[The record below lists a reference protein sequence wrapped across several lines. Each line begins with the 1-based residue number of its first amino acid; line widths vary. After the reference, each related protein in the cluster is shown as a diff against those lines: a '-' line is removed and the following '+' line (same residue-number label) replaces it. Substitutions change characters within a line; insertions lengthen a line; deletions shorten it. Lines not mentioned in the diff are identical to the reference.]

1 MIELALNTLIRGS
14 GVELKTYLNEC
25 CFQKSIDTTK
35 AFLHC
40 YHVNLDGNGRPRVD
54 DFIEFIATKVV
65 DYSIPRSE
73 FDKAKKYLNDF
84 DSDSEMGKLRVKA
97 ESLFSD
103 LWNTG
108 EGGEL
113 LLYILVQEML
123 KIPQLLCKMPLKTSS
138 RMHYHGVDGIHA
150 KYDSDNDLLAL
161 YWGESK
167 LYKNIDA
174 AITECFNSLKG
185 YLLNTAGK
193 ESAQE
198 RDITLVKDNLDLSD
212 EKLEDALVQY
222 FDKDNPKFNKV
233 NYRGVCLIGFDS
245 DQYPTEPNKMLPKD
259 LLPLINGKLNEWQD
273 AAQKQIV
280 ANTPLETFEIHIF
293 LVPFPS
299 VDHFREKFL
308 KALKLTPTARPSR
321 KKKKSTPKP

>member
-1 MIELALNTLIRGS
+1 MIELALNTLIRGT

-25 CFQKSIDTTK
+25 CFDKNVTSTRAQ
-35 AFLHC
+35 LHC

-65 DYSIPRSE
+65 EYSIPRSE
-73 FDKAKKYLNDF
+73 FEKAKQYLNNF
-84 DSDSEMGKLRVKA
+84 HSDSELGKLRNKA

-113 LLYILVQEML
+113 LLYMLVQEML
-123 KIPQLLCKMPLKTSS
+123 KIPQLLCKMPLKTNS

-150 KYDSDNDLLAL
+150 KYDAVNDQLAL

-167 LYKNIDA
+167 LYKNVDEA
-174 AITECFNSLKG
+174 VTECFNSLKG
-185 YLLNTAGK
+185 YLLNSGGK

-198 RDITLVKDNLDLSD
+198 RDITLVKDNLDLND

-245 DQYPTEPNKMLPKD
+245 DQYPIEPNKMLPGD
-259 LLPLINGKLNEWQD
+259 LLPLIGKKIDEWMVT
-273 AAQKQIV
+273 AQKQILSHS
-280 ANTPLETFEIHIF
+280 PLDTFEIHIF

-299 VDHFREKFL
+299 VEDFREKFL

-321 KKKKSTPKP
+321 KKKKAKAKP